1 MHRKRARTSF
11 ARARSRQQPK
21 PFNRPGAPIYVECL
35 EQRQLLSG
43 TWTQLTHNAPGG
55 VGTMLLL
62 PDGSVLAQ
70 INGTS
75 ADWARLTPDASGSY
89 LRGTWSRLASM
100 HDTRLYDSSQVLQ
113 SGSVFVAGGEYGSGG
128 KTGEVYDPLTNTW
141 ISLPSQ
147 RFGGFSDSLSEMLPN
162 GNVLIAPV
170 APAPS
175 GYTVIFNPSTNTWS
189 LGAKLYRG
197 GNASEQSWLKLADGS
212 VLSVDGANT
221 SERYIPSLNRWVS
234 DGAVPVDLFDQ
245 NHELGGGFL
254 LADGRALFLGASGH
268 TALYTQS
275 GTSAPGTW
283 AAGPSIPSGQGTPDA
298 PAAML
303 PDGTVLLAVGPAGT
317 LKGPTT
323 FYVYDPATNI
333 FSFGSGAPNLSGAPF
348 GDRMLDLPDGTVL
361 FTDGGSTLY
370 DYDPQATPLA
380 DGTPTITGIQS
391 NGDGTYQLTGTLL
404 NGISEGAAY
413 GDDAQMS
420 SNYPLVRFS
429 DGAGAVYYA
438 RTFNWSSTGVASGT
452 ASQTTEYVLPLGI
465 PAGDYSVSVV
475 ANGIASS
482 PMTVSIPTIANDAA
496 PTVVTAA
503 AASPSPVTGTTTGL
517 SVLGD
522 DDAGESNLTY
532 TWTTTAVPFGAMLPS
547 FSING
552 TNAAKQTTATF
563 YRAGVYSFQV
573 TITDSG
579 GLSTASSVSVVV
591 DQTRTSVTINPSTA
605 TLSAGHRQQFT
616 AKVLDQFRQPMAIQP
631 AAFTWAVASGGGTIG
646 AAGLYTAPAAGT
658 LATITANDGALQ
670 GTASVGVVSAPWAS
684 QDVGPVAIPGLAYDS
699 SGAFTVS
706 GSGSDIWGTSDQFRF
721 VYQPV
726 SGNVS
731 TTARV
736 VSEQNTD
743 PFAKIGVMI
752 RNSLDPTDAFAFMD
766 VTPGNGTAFQYRT
779 TKGGMAANNNTAA
792 VATPYWVRLVRSGN
806 TITGYRST
814 NGVAWSRQASIT
826 IAMGTNVYVGLN
838 VCSHNNNALNTAV
851 IDNVTVS
858 QPAVAVAASADPNPV
873 TGTTTSL
880 SVLGADPAGESAL
893 TYTWAAT
900 TVPQGAAAPSF
911 SVNRANAAKN
921 TVATFSAAGAYT
933 FTVTIA
939 DSAGL
944 SVTSAVNVTVEQA
957 SVASVSLAFGAAG
970 PVPLQ
975 DAADG
980 LRLLPAGRTTD
991 LPFVGIS
998 QLAITLNQAAV
1009 LSAGDVSVTGITVA
1023 NYGPVTISGSG
1034 TSYTITLVQ
1043 PIAAADR
1050 VTVTIG
1056 NGFIASFTRRLDVL
1070 PGDVNDDGMVDF
1082 NDLVVL
1088 ARNFNQ
1094 LNATPSQGDLTGDGI
1109 VNFDDLVALAR
1120 GFGQLLPAT
1129 T

>member
-1 MHRKRARTSF
+1 MC
-11 ARARSRQQPK
+11 
-21 PFNRPGAPIYVECL
+21 VECL
-35 EQRQLLSG
+35 EGRQLFSG

-62 PDGSVLAQ
+62 PDGSVMAQ

-100 HDTRLYDSSQVLQ
+100 HDTRLYYSSQVLQ
-113 SGSVFVAGGEYGSGG
+113 SGSLFVAGGEYGSGG

-141 ISLPSQ
+141 TSLPSQ
-147 RFGGFSDSLSEMLPN
+147 RFGGFSDSVSETLPD

-170 APAPS
+170 APATS
-175 GYTVIFNPSTNTWS
+175 GYTVIFNPSTTTWS
-189 LGAKLYRG
+189 LGPKLYRG
-197 GNASEQSWLKLADGS
+197 GSADEQSWLKLADGS
-212 VLSVDGANT
+212 ILSVDGANT
-221 SERYIPSLNRWVS
+221 SERYIPTLNRWVN
-234 DGAVPVDLFDQ
+234 DGAVPLNLFDQ
-245 NHELGGGFL
+245 NHELGAGFL

-268 TALYTQS
+268 TAVYTPS

-283 AAGPSIPSGQGTPDA
+283 VAGPSIPSGQGTPDA

-323 FYVYDPATNI
+323 FYLYDPSTNA
-333 FSFGSGAPNLSGAPF
+333 FSFVPGAPNLSGAPF

-361 FTDGGSTLY
+361 FTDGGSTLF
-370 DYDPQATPLA
+370 DYDPQSTPLA

-404 NGISEGAAY
+404 NGISEGAVY

-420 SNYPLVRFS
+420 SNYPLVRFTDS
-429 DGAGAVYYA
+429 AGAVYYA
-438 RTFNWSSTGVASGT
+438 RTLNWSSTGVASGT

-465 PAGDYSVSVV
+465 PASDYSVSVV

-482 PMTVSIPTIANDAA
+482 PMTVTIPTVANDAA
-496 PTVVTAA
+496 PTVVAAA

-522 DDAGESNLTY
+522 DDAGEPNLTY
-532 TWTTTAVPFGAMLPS
+532 TWTTTAVPSGAALPS

-552 TNAAKQTTATF
+552 TNPAKQTTAAF
-563 YRAGVYSFQV
+563 YRAGVYEFEV

-579 GLSTASSVSVVV
+579 GLSTTSSVSVVV
-591 DQTRTSVTINPSTA
+591 DQTRTSVTINPPTA
-605 TLSAGHRQQFT
+605 TLNAGHRQQFT
-616 AKVLDQFRQPMAIQP
+616 AKVLDQFGQSMAIQP
-631 AAFTWAVASGGGTIG
+631 VAFAWAVASGGGTIG
-646 AAGLYTAPAAGT
+646 SAGFYTAPAAGT
-658 LATITANDGALQ
+658 RATITANDGALQ

-684 QDVGPVAIPGLAYDS
+684 QDIGPVAIPGLAFDS
-699 SGAFTVS
+699 NGAFTAS

-731 TTARV
+731 ITARV

-752 RNSLDPTDAFAFMD
+752 RNSLDATDAFAFMD

-779 TKGGMAANNNTAA
+779 TKGGMAANNNTGA

-806 TITGYRST
+806 TITGYRSS

-826 IAMGTNVYVGLN
+826 IAMGTNVYIGLN

-858 QPAVAVAASADPNPV
+858 QPAVAVAASATPNPV
-873 TGTTTSL
+873 AGTTTSL
-880 SVLGADPAGESAL
+880 SVLGTDPAGESVL

-900 TVPQGAAAPSF
+900 VAPQGAAVPGF
-911 SVNRANAAKN
+911 SVNRANAAKD
-921 TVATFSAAGAYT
+921 TVATFSAAGNYT

-944 SVTSAVNVTVEQA
+944 SVTSAVSVTVEQA
-957 SVASVSLAFGAAG
+957 SVASVSLAFGATS
-970 PVPLQ
+970 PVALQ
-975 DAADG
+975 TAADG

-991 LPFVGIS
+991 LPFAGIS

-1009 LSAGDVSVTGITVA
+1009 LTAADVSVTGITVA
-1023 NYGPVTISGSG
+1023 SYGPVTISGSR
-1034 TSYTITLVQ
+1034 TSYTITLAQ

-1056 NGFIASFTRRLDVL
+1056 NGIIASFTCRLDVL

-1120 GFGQLLPAT
+1120 GFGQALPAT